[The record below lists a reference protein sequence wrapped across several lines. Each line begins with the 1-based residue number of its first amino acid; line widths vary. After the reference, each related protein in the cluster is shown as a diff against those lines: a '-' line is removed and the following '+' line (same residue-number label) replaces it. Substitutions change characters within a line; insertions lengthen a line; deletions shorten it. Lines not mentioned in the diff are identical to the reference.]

1 MTGDE
6 TKKYKYEPPKE
17 EPVKTEPIKEYKVQP
32 TKKKKRIEF
41 KANDNQIFVD
51 GVMHWF
57 DPPPYNR
64 DGVFMIPL
72 EVFMNIVFPD
82 EIKRDGDK
90 IIIERSL

>member
-1 MTGDE
+1 MIGDE
-6 TKKYKYEPPKE
+6 TKKYKYEPPTEPKTV
-17 EPVKTEPIKEYKVQP
+17 EPVKEYKHKT

-41 KANDNQIFVD
+41 RANDNQIFVD

-64 DGVFMIPL
+64 DGVFFVPL
-72 EVFMNIVFPD
+72 EVLFDIVFNG
-82 EIKRDGDK
+82 EITRDGDK

>member
-17 EPVKTEPIKEYKVQP
+17 TVEPVKEYKVQP

-41 KANDNQIFVD
+41 TANDNQIFVD